1 MEICPTNST
10 NQIEGLTYQLSDSEV
25 SEDQRLKAAALDQRG
40 RLIILPRTV
49 GPKAALTKLD
59 DVKRVGAGVY
69 IASKRR
75 KVLVSVLENT
85 PHIRF
90 RRAREIPKGDS
101 RKKAPFTDRIY
112 TVVLYSFEKPTPQQ
126 KKSLQ
131 RLILKTPCIKLRPG
145 VLLLPHLRAKEKARY
160 YSSHGG
166 VELLDSNSF
175 ANETVALGA
184 KVRRWTRLRLINQQG
199 EELIQQA
206 YSAMVAQEV
215 TSIDLKLKSIA
226 GELKNGS
233 SDLKKL
239 KSEYTAVSRRL
250 KRLRHRHKILHAL
263 WQYEAEKELKRVYN
277 SMLKVR
283 RAIQEKTEIPINP
296 S

>member
-1 MEICPTNST
+1 M
-10 NQIEGLTYQLSDSEV
+10 SDSEV
-25 SEDQRLKAAALDQRG
+25 TEEQRLKASALDQRG

-49 GPKAALTKLD
+49 DARVALSKLA
-59 DVKRVGAGVY
+59 DVKKVGSGVY
-69 IASKRR
+69 ITTRRR
-75 KVLVSVLENT
+75 KALVDILENT

-126 KKSLQ
+126 KKTLQ

-215 TSIDLKLKSIA
+215 TSIDLKLKSIV
-226 GELKNGS
+226 GELKNS
-233 SDLKKL
+233 TSDLKKL
-239 KSEYTAVSRRL
+239 KSEYTVVSRKL

-263 WQYEAEKELKRVYN
+263 WQYEAEKELKRIYN

-283 RAIQEKTEIPINP
+283 RAIQEKAEFSMNP

>member
-1 MEICPTNST
+1 MTF
-10 NQIEGLTYQLSDSEV
+10 QLSESEV
-25 SEDQRLKAAALDQRG
+25 TDDPRLKASALDQRG
-40 RLIILPRTV
+40 RLIILPRTF
-49 GPKAALTKLD
+49 GPKPGLTRLD

-69 IASKRR
+69 IAARRR
-75 KVLVSVLENT
+75 KALVDILENT

-126 KKSLQ
+126 KKTLQ

-166 VELLDSNSF
+166 VELLDSKSF

-199 EELIQQA
+199 EELIQQS

-215 TSIDLKLKSIA
+215 ASIDLKLKSIVE
-226 GELKNGS
+226 ELRNDS
-233 SDLKKL
+233 PDLRKI

-277 SMLKVR
+277 SMLRVR
-283 RAIQEKTEIPINP
+283 RTIHERSESPINP
-296 S
+296 KQ